1 MYKRIH
7 LYVSGPGC
15 AGDSRNSGLYSV
27 HGENPLH
34 MPPSLT
40 LCLSR
45 YRLLLLMAL
54 GHHTHTLT
62 TLVPLLYLL
71 LNALVKTLCWYTPG
85 DLWSLF
91 LSFSWGMYL
100 KLLLWGVEKGTAMIT
115 LEITSVSDR
124 WDQHYWL
131 QVWLQFWLQHLL
143 HTKTITITNIQK
155 VLILITTILKQ
166 DNKAINRQQG
176 HKQTTRP

>member
-1 MYKRIH
+1 MYKRIPQ
-7 LYVSGPGC
+7 YVSGLGC
-15 AGDSRNSGLYSV
+15 AGDSRNSGSYSV

-71 LNALVKTLCWYTPG
+71 LNALVKTLC
-85 DLWSLF
+85 
-91 LSFSWGMYL
+91 
-100 KLLLWGVEKGTAMIT
+100 
-115 LEITSVSDR
+115 
-124 WDQHYWL
+124 
-131 QVWLQFWLQHLL
+131 
-143 HTKTITITNIQK
+143 
-155 VLILITTILKQ
+155 
-166 DNKAINRQQG
+166 
-176 HKQTTRP
+176 